1 MSASALPEKIDTVV
15 VGGGHAGLAMSNVL
29 TGHGIEHVVLER
41 GEIGER
47 WRSERWDSLRLLT
60 PNWATWLPDWSYSGP
75 EPDGFMHRTEVAQY
89 LADYAASFD
98 APVRSG
104 VEVRSV
110 APHDGAPEA
119 ARFLVQTAA
128 GDVAARNV
136 IFATGPFQAPRT
148 PRTAGGVPPDVRSL
162 HSTAYRNPDALPP
175 GAVLVVGTGASGQQI
190 ADELVA
196 AGRKVY
202 VSVGRH
208 RRVPRRYRGRDYFWW
223 LENTGFYAKT
233 TADVPLAERRGGA
246 SPAITGGRGGNHD
259 LDLRRLAAEG
269 ATLVGRIRGIQGH
282 RLVLAPDLGESI
294 AQGDRAY
301 EQFVQWVEARV
312 DLPGE
317 PVDEPEAREVHPDPP
332 ELADPPAGLDL
343 REAGITSIVWATGFG
358 PAFDTWVR
366 LPVLDDE
373 GHPVHDRGVTACP
386 GAYFLGLHWLHRL
399 RSAFIR
405 GAEEDARHLG
415 EHISRERGTGRPA
428 AAA

>member
-1 MSASALPEKIDTVV
+1 MNARALPGQVDAVV

-29 TGHGIEHVVLER
+29 TGHGVEHVVLER

-47 WRSERWDSLRLLT
+47 WCTERWDSLRLLT
-60 PNWATWLPDWSYSGP
+60 PNWATWLPGWRYTGP
-75 EPDGFMHRTEVAQY
+75 EPDGFMHRTEVARY
-89 LADYAASFD
+89 LADYAASFG
-98 APVRSG
+98 APVHPR

-110 APHDGAPEA
+110 ARHDGSPGAG
-119 ARFLVQTAA
+119 RFQVRTTA
-128 GDVAARNV
+128 GDVVSRNV
-136 IFATGPFQAPRT
+136 VIATGPFQAPRL
-148 PRTAGGVPPDVRSL
+148 PRAAGEVPPDVRSL
-162 HSTAYRNPDALPP
+162 HSTAYGSPEALPP

-233 TADVPLAERRGGA
+233 AADVPLAERRGGA

-269 ATLVGRIRGIQGH
+269 ATLLGRIRGIQGH
-282 RLVLAPDLGESI
+282 RLELAPDLGESI

-301 EQFVQWVEARV
+301 EQFVQWVEARLE
-312 DLPGE
+312 LPGE
-317 PVDEPEAREVHPDPP
+317 PVGEPEARDVHPDPP
-332 ELADPPAGLDL
+332 EMSHPPTGLDL
-343 REAGITSIVWATGFG
+343 REAGITGIVWATGFE
-358 PAFDTWVR
+358 PAFEGWVR
-366 LPVLDDE
+366 LGVLDAD
-373 GHPVHDRGVTACP
+373 GHPVHERGVTACP

-415 EHISRERGTGRPA
+415 EHITRERGTGRPA